1 MSIKKGDLYFA
12 DLSPVTGSEQGG
24 IRPVLVVQNDVGNK
38 YSPTI
43 IVAAVTSRRNKA
55 DLPTHVEIAADGKI
69 YYCKDT
75 GICYVLNEARDGWF
89 TPFLGYDNET
99 IAPDAS
105 GLLAVKAV
113 PLSRVTGLQD
123 ELKRLEEK
131 INAGGGSNLKPGD
144 EFSVAQDG
152 TFSVKTLDVRK
163 ITGLETRLN
172 SLENS
177 LEWGEM

>member
-1 MSIKKGDLYFA
+1 MRIVDSA
-12 DLSPVTGSEQGG
+12 D
-24 IRPVLVVQNDVGNK
+24 
-38 YSPTI
+38 
-43 IVAAVTSRRNKA
+43 A
-55 DLPTHVEIAADGKI
+55 LPAPEIAADGKI
-69 YYCKDT
+69 YYCKDS
-75 GICYVLNEARDGWF
+75 GICYVLNEARNGWF

-105 GLLAVKAV
+105 GLLTVKTV

-123 ELKRLEEK
+123 ELKRLEGK
-131 INAGGGSNLKPGD
+131 IEAGGGSNLKPGD

-152 TFSVKTLDVRK
+152 TFSVKALDVRK